1 MRFRTTLIAALLLAG
16 LGTYVYFFE
25 IKKAEEE
32 KKQEEE
38 EKKVFSVDWDKVKG
52 LSITN
57 AHGTFLIE
65 REAEAGTAEK
75 EGEAAT
81 AKAESWRIL
90 EPLKTEA
97 DDMAINGLINNLKG
111 VKVEKVVAESA
122 GDLEPFGLAKPEIKV
137 SVLAGEGESSPAPL
151 LLGNKSPVGQNS
163 YAMLEGSK
171 GKVLLLSTHLVPQF
185 DKTLYDLRRKKLF
198 AFDRGD
204 VVGLRILR
212 SGEPEVEMTK
222 EGDEW
227 EILRPIRARA
237 SQTEVDKVL
246 NKLTTLRA
254 ESFDDEKPKGLA
266 NYGLET
272 PVWEIEAI
280 LKPDRTKA
288 TLLLGSIH
296 EKEGKGYI
304 YAKRAE
310 TPVVVS
316 LNSELVSTFD
326 KAPEDLREKKV
337 LPFKT
342 WEIQKAEL
350 DWKGQNVILEK
361 RDGSKW
367 WITAPVE
374 ARADGTRMSA
384 FLGALSRLEG
394 EAFLEK
400 PQDKEGLAKVGLA
413 DPLARV
419 VLYKEKPK
427 VGEGEGQGAGE
438 GVGEGG
444 GEETGPSPVG
454 VLLLGKGKGDG
465 EGYYATLE
473 GGDTLYRVKE
483 AFYEEEFPENVD
495 ALRSKK
501 VLDVSRYLVFG
512 IDYDGPEGPVVLER
526 SETDWKVK
534 KPDSGPAEKKDV
546 EALLTKLIDLEV
558 VRYLKEVPD
567 DLAALGLDPS
577 AGRIVLSEEDGKE
590 LGALLFSD
598 KGPQGEEGLIYVK
611 ARGEPW
617 VGLLQEANK
626 KSVLDALAR
635 FRPKD

>member
-1 MRFRTTLIAALLLAG
+1 MRFRTTLIAAFLLAG

-25 IKKAEEE
+25 VKKAEEQ

-52 LSITN
+52 LRITN

-65 REAEAGTAEK
+65 REAEAGADEEK
-75 EGEAAT
+75 SEAAT
-81 AKAESWRIL
+81 AKAEAWGIL

-97 DDMAINGLINNLKG
+97 DDGVVNGLINNLKG
-111 VKVEKVVAESA
+111 VKVEKVVTESA
-122 GDLEPFGLAKPEIKV
+122 GDLEPFGLAKPEIRV
-137 SVLAGEGESSPAPL
+137 SVMAGEGEPSPAPL
-151 LLGNKSPVGQNS
+151 LVGNKSPVGNNS
-163 YAMLEGSK
+163 YAMIEGK

-212 SGEPEVEMTK
+212 SGETEVEMVR

-227 EILRPIRARA
+227 EIVRPIRARA
-237 SQTEVDKVL
+237 SQTEVDKFL

-254 ESFDDEKPKGLA
+254 EYFDDEEPAGLA
-266 NYGLET
+266 DYGLET

-316 LNSELVSTFD
+316 LNSDLVSTFD

-337 LPFKT
+337 IPFKT

-350 DWKGQNVILEK
+350 DWKGQHVILEK
-361 RDGSKW
+361 KGGSKW

-374 ARADGTRMSA
+374 ARADGNRMSA

-419 VLYKEKPK
+419 ALYKEKPK
-427 VGEGEGQGAGE
+427 VGEGQGEEQGAGE
-438 GVGEGG
+438 GEV
-444 GEETGPSPVG
+444 EEPSPSPVG

-465 EGYYATLE
+465 EGYYAILE

-483 AFYEEEFPENVD
+483 SFYEEAFPENVD

-501 VLDVSRYLVFG
+501 ALDVSRYLVFG
-512 IDYDGPEGPVVLER
+512 IDYEGREGPVLLER
-526 SETDWKVK
+526 SELDWKVK
-534 KPDSGPAEKKDV
+534 IPDSGPAEKKDV
-546 EALLTKLIDLEV
+546 EELLTKLIDLEV

-567 DLAALGLDPS
+567 DLAAMGLDPA

-598 KGPQGEEGLIYVK
+598 KGPQGEEGLVYVR

-617 VGLLQEANK
+617 VGLLQETKK

-635 FRPKD
+635 FRPKG